1 VQTWVLREPGSGTRE
16 VTDRVMRVQRIEP
29 ERTIEFGSNEGI
41 ARAVAAE
48 LGVAML
54 PARVVRELVRM
65 GEVKALTLS
74 QPVAS
79 ALVRP
84 LYLLQLRERPHSPL
98 AREFCALLTRVL
110 ERR

>member
-1 VQTWVLREPGSGTRE
+1 VSLEFGDEHRGTGKPLVKAR
-16 VTDRVMRVQRIEP
+16 DRVRNRHQYLVGPLDAHRNQSFCIKL
-29 ERTIEFGSNEGI
+29 
-41 ARAVAAE
+41 

-65 GEVKALTLS
+65 GELKTLTLS
-74 QPVAS
+74 HSVAS
-79 ALVRP
+79 SLLRP

-98 AREFCALLTRVL
+98 AREFCTLLTQVL